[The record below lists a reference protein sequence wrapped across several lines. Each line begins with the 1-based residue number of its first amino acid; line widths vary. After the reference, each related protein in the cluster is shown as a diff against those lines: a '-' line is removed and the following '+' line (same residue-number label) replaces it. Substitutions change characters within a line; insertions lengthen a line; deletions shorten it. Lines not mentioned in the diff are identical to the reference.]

1 MLFIGK
7 KFSQTRRESLSRA
20 GHWLDKPSAVILAPR
35 LRGFAGSLVPS
46 LSLSLVLLARARCNS
61 LMLIISHASLDITMT
76 KYVYLYGVLSRD
88 VTRRAGCLVGRNRAV
103 SWEKIITGGD
113 HEREWSRER
122 KRTIV
127 IGNLLFW
134 SRFANFFWRISMN
147 FFFIKH
153 KYKKF
158 FLFLNL
164 KLKFLL
170 YSL

>member
-1 MLFIGK
+1 MEFFPVKNLIARSPCVIYREKIFTDSSRVFI
-7 KFSQTRRESLSRA
+7 TRRTLTWQTFRRYLGPAITRIRRISR
-20 GHWLDKPSAVILAPR
+20 S
-35 LRGFAGSLVPS
+35 FS

-127 IGNLLFW
+127 IAWKFIILE
-134 SRFANFFWRISMN
+134 RIC
-147 FFFIKH
+147 
-153 KYKKF
+153 KF
-158 FLFLNL
+158 FLTNL
-164 KLKFLL
+164 DGFFF
-170 YSL
+170 Y